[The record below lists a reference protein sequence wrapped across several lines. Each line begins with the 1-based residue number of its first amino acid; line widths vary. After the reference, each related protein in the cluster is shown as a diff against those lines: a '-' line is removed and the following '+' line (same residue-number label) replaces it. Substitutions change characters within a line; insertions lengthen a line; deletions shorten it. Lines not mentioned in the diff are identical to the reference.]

1 MTGVRTWPRRCRWA
15 RSKGASWRARCT
27 AAASTS
33 RRVTSSS
40 SRRPAASTPTA
51 GTTRP
56 GRRPAADHG
65 PNPPTSRRGLAPARA
80 SGGCA
85 TTRCASV
92 TERSRPV
99 CRPEREASRMP
110 GVARLGKAVSG
121 YDGQGSEAPGS
132 RADTFRRRVVD
143 LRTTRTI
150 RSAIEIRAPLETV
163 WRVLSDFPSYR
174 EWNPHL
180 REVRGRPRQG
190 GRLMV
195 LSQPPGA
202 RALALRPRLL
212 IWRPPYEFRWRANFI
227 SRHLFSGEPGFRL
240 EAHAEDRVRFVHD
253 ETFRGLLV
261 PLYSLVRMAATR
273 RGFAQMNEALRDR
286 AEGIAGAQAAP
297 AEGSLD
303 ERP

>member
-1 MTGVRTWPRRCRWA
+1 M
-15 RSKGASWRARCT
+15 
-27 AAASTS
+27 
-33 RRVTSSS
+33 
-40 SRRPAASTPTA
+40 
-51 GTTRP
+51 
-56 GRRPAADHG
+56 
-65 PNPPTSRRGLAPARA
+65 
-80 SGGCA
+80 
-85 TTRCASV
+85 
-92 TERSRPV
+92 
-99 CRPEREASRMP
+99 
-110 GVARLGKAVSG
+110 
-121 YDGQGSEAPGS
+121 
-132 RADTFRRRVVD
+132 D

-227 SRHLFSGEPGFRL
+227 SRHLFSGEHGFRL

-286 AEGIAGAQAAP
+286 AESMTAAQTAPADDSPAEHSADAEPAGSSSGVAGAVAAEPPTRLSRSLLRRVSNGRRVRRPPSVPEASSELVQLEVETP
-297 AEGSLD
+297 AL
-303 ERP
+303 

>member
-1 MTGVRTWPRRCRWA
+1 
-15 RSKGASWRARCT
+15 
-27 AAASTS
+27 
-33 RRVTSSS
+33 
-40 SRRPAASTPTA
+40 
-51 GTTRP
+51 
-56 GRRPAADHG
+56 
-65 PNPPTSRRGLAPARA
+65 
-80 SGGCA
+80 
-85 TTRCASV
+85 
-92 TERSRPV
+92 
-99 CRPEREASRMP
+99 MP
-110 GVARLGKAVSG
+110 DVARLGKAISG
-121 YDGQGSEAPGS
+121 YDGQGSQAPGS

-174 EWNPHL
+174 DWNPHL

-212 IWRPPYEFRWRANFI
+212 IWRPPYEFRWRATFI
-227 SRHLFSGEPGFRL
+227 SRHLFSGEHGFRL
-240 EAHAEDRVRFVHD
+240 ETHSEDRVRFVHD

-261 PLYSLVRMAATR
+261 PLYSLVRMSATR

-286 AEGIAGAQAAP
+286 AESIAAAQTTPADDSP
-297 AEGSLD
+297 AEGPAPDTASAESSAGAAEATAVEPLATLSRSLLRRMSYRRRNGG
-303 ERP
+303 RPTAAEASSELVQLEVETPAL